1 MEEEEETSTVMSQR
15 HRHRHRVVKNVGH
28 SGCHIDGSTAFW
40 SRSPP
45 RSGVVH
51 AWAESSQPAQP
62 QPGNGVSVDMVETN
76 SRSRGTEVFT
86 QDLEGEDSYDD
97 HKDQ

>member
-1 MEEEEETSTVMSQR
+1 MMSQR

-40 SRSPP
+40 SRPPP

-51 AWAESSQPAQP
+51 ACAESAQP
-62 QPGNGVSVDMVETN
+62 VEPSRETGYVCVDLVEMN
-76 SRSRGTEVFT
+76 SRSRGTEVFA
-86 QDLEGEDSYDD
+86 QDS
-97 HKDQ
+97 